1 MPNIAQVQLSDTF
14 DYQRKRI
21 NDAIDVVNSM
31 GGGITEVAS
40 EASLPDP
47 ASATSNVYLIRNHT
61 KFKGAAL
68 AALINSVYKIT
79 PLKNDV
85 MNSNQFIYVEASQLS
100 SLASINKCVYLD
112 SNGVWQLANSSDPN
126 KYAQGIVG
134 PYNSVVLG
142 GILYSTGLNLSVGA
156 TYYYDN
162 EGNLTIT
169 PTIGKVGAA
178 IDEHTLSLHF
188 LSVDVEKEQ
197 ADWNQTD
204 TNAEDYIKNKPG
216 LVSKT
221 AAGLTPQLPDE
232 TTVKKFLRQDGI
244 WADPNSISKSG
255 DTMSGTLANIQA
267 AQVRNIVILSEE
279 QDTGVDGTIYM
290 VIEEY

>member
-21 NDAIDVVNSM
+21 NDAIDIVNNM

-47 ASATSNVYLIRNHT
+47 SSATSNVYLIRNHT

-68 AALINSVYKIT
+68 AALINGVYKIT

-85 MNSNQFIYVEASQLS
+85 MNSNQFIYVDSIQLS

-134 PYNSVVLG
+134 PYNSIILG
-142 GILYSTGLNLSVGA
+142 GILYSAGLNLSIGA

-162 EGNLTIT
+162 DGNLTTT
-169 PTIGKVGAA
+169 PTIGKVGVA
-178 IDEHTLSLHF
+178 IDENTLSLHF

-197 ADWNQTD
+197 VDWNQTD
-204 TNAEDYIKNKPG
+204 NTAEDYIKNKPG

-221 AAGLTPQLPDE
+221 ANGLVPQLPDE
-232 TTVKKFLRQDGI
+232 TTVKKFFRQDGI
-244 WADPNSISKSG
+244 WADPNTISKSG
-255 DTMSGTLANIQA
+255 DAMTGTLSDISA
-267 AQVRNIVILSEE
+267 AQVRNIVILTEE